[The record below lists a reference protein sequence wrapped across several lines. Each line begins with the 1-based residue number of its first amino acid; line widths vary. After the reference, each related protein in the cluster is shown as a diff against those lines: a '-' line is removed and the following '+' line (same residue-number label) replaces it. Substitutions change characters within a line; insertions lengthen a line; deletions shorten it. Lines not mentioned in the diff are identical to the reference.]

1 MSKSYVDTLDTIA
14 GALSGF
20 ESALNAH
27 DKYGMMTGISQVISA
42 LGSSPLGLGGGLHLP
57 IFPQHQDLQLQLT
70 QQLA

>member
-42 LGSSPLGLGGGLHLP
+42 LGSSPLGLGESALP
-57 IFPQHQDLQLQLT
+57 ILPQHQNLQLQLT
-70 QQLA
+70 Q